1 MSSWIFLAA
10 NQSSNV
16 SGILLPRFNI
26 YTLTVHISSWKSV
39 NSSILRNKVGLYLVD
54 PIVWLHQTTLLFAGL
69 WQCVWL
75 ARIWCGWRTSRPI
88 KASLQE
94 AWIPPFL
101 YLFKRMTSTSTVY
114 KIHMTSTITVWFK
127 SDLPVT
133 PIFWWL
139 SLSSTKYM
147 YRISSLFAWHKICEN
162 AFLFCISR
170 FWWF

>member
-1 MSSWIFLAA
+1 MSQVFYYPDLISTPWLCTVVAA
-10 NQSSNV
+10 NQ
-16 SGILLPRFNI
+16 F
-26 YTLTVHISSWKSV
+26 ISSLV
-39 NSSILRNKVGLYLVD
+39 NCEIKLVYIYLVD
-54 PIVWLHQTTLLFAGL
+54 PIVWLRQTTLLFAGL

-75 ARIWCGWRTSRPI
+75 ARIWCGWRTSRLI

-94 AWIPPFL
+94 AWIPPFP

-162 AFLFCISR
+162 AFVICISR